1 VRFSVINLLG
11 KLKQKE
17 GLSTATKMRYLQTH
31 ARRKQSS
38 RHHQNTPPYPMI
50 HPNEAPNSWK
60 GLSRSQL
67 AAVSND
73 TGKTLVNACAGS
85 GKTATATGKVG
96 GWLEKGV
103 DSRQILMLTFT
114 RKAAGEMSHRLRRLV
129 GEISEGINGG
139 TYHSIALR
147 LLRNG
152 QMGELGGRN
161 TSILD
166 PDDANR
172 IWGRILNDFRLN
184 RKLAGLA
191 EATRGLAVNQMK
203 DPAEALNRI
212 PDFERRGHDLI
223 KRYQAIKVSNGV
235 ADFDDLLVMW
245 DKALDAGSGGRG
257 QWSHVMVDEFQDNSE
272 IQYSILRKLGAQE
285 IFAVGDPNQCIYSF
299 RGSATKL
306 MQRFAEEHPECREF
320 TISTNYRSGQSILNT
335 ANTAM
340 ASGDKPVKL
349 TAAQQD
355 PGKVYQYILPT
366 ARDEA
371 DFAAGVVKWRLSAGS
386 KANDIAI
393 LFRSRFQSSQLEIA
407 LNRHQIPYKKYG
419 GKDIFS
425 ASDVKDFIA
434 LLKVWQNPNDTI
446 AKTRVSLL
454 FPQVGKKTAEKNM
467 QDGGSPWPQKAEQAK
482 LWIAQA
488 EAMGWPRGGEFL
500 STKIIDLFPSNYPK
514 DFVDREERVLE
525 IGKLCSEYETLTAM
539 LDYHCTGEEEARKH
553 PENCITI
560 STIHSS
566 KGLEWKDVVVFGAS
580 DGQLPSAM
588 AKGRDHYEEE
598 RRLFYVATTRAKK
611 FLCYTHATV
620 SLLNKIQSPCP
631 FLPRERWTSPSRY
644 GAGGLF

>member
-1 VRFSVINLLG
+1 MWREPQSTPN
-11 KLKQKE
+11 Q
-17 GLSTATKMRYLQTH
+17 TATTFLMN
-31 ARRKQSS
+31 QS
-38 RHHQNTPPYPMI
+38 
-50 HPNEAPNSWK
+50 NETLRSWK
-60 GLSRSQL
+60 GLSPAQL
-67 AAVSND
+67 AAVSN
-73 TGKTLVNACAGS
+73 TSGKTLVNACAGS

-96 GWLEKGV
+96 GWIESGV
-103 DSRQILMLTFT
+103 SGRQILMLTFT
-114 RKAAGEMSHRLRRLV
+114 RKAAGEMSHRLDRLV
-129 GEISEGINGG
+129 GEAAAGINGG

-147 LLRNG
+147 LLRDG
-152 QMGELGGRN
+152 KMGDLADRS

-172 IWGRILNDFRLN
+172 IWGRILSDLRLN

-203 DPAEALNRI
+203 DPAEALNRH
-212 PDFERRGHDLI
+212 PDFERRGVDLI
-223 KRYQAIKVSNGV
+223 KRYQAVKNSNGV
-235 ADFDDLLVMW
+235 ADFDDLLVIW
-245 DKALDAGSGGRG
+245 NKALEAGIGGKG
-257 QWSHVMVDEFQDNSE
+257 QWSHIMVDEFQDNSE
-272 IQYSILRKLGAQE
+272 IQYSILCKLGAQE

-299 RGSATKL
+299 RGSATRL
-306 MQRFAEEHPECREF
+306 MQRFAQEHPECREF

-335 ANTAM
+335 ANIAM

-349 TAAQQD
+349 KAAQQD
-355 PGKVYQYILPT
+355 PGKVYQYVLPT

-371 DFAAGVVKWRLSAGS
+371 DFAAGIVKWRLSAGS
-386 KANDIAI
+386 KASDIAI

-425 ASDVKDFIA
+425 ASDVKDYVA
-434 LLKVWQNPNDTI
+434 LLKTWQNPNDAI

-454 FPQVGKKTAEKNM
+454 FPGVGKKTAEKNM
-467 QDGGSPWPQKAEQAK
+467 QDGGGPWPQKAAEAQ
-482 LWIAQA
+482 LWI
-488 EAMGWPRGGEFL
+488 EAAGNMGWPKGGEFL
-500 STKIIDLFPSNYPK
+500 STKIIDLFPTNYPK
-514 DFVDREERVLE
+514 DFPEREERVLE
-525 IGKLCSEYETLTAM
+525 IGKLCAEYDSLESM
-539 LDYHCTGEEEARKH
+539 LDYHCTGDEEARKH

-560 STIHSS
+560 STIHSA

-611 FLCYTHATV
+611 FLCYTHASV
-620 SLLNKIQSPCP
+620 SLLHKFQNPCP

-644 GAGGLF
+644 GVADLF